1 MNRRLELV
9 LVLVASTAIASTG
22 SHIITASLRIET
34 TSGKF
39 WAIGQSNGQPPALMA
54 GSSLAADAISWERV
68 STERGLR
75 IEGWSVAGSSP
86 WEWET
91 FQRRAPDVGLT
102 FLVVSAYDLN
112 EHFICDFHADT
123 VPPTHTLADLWQSEA
138 DWHFAK

>member
-1 MNRRLELV
+1 M
-9 LVLVASTAIASTG
+9 
-22 SHIITASLRIET
+22 
-34 TSGKF
+34 F
-39 WAIGQSNGQPPALMA
+39 GQ
-54 GSSLAADAISWERV
+54 ADVQEDRVPFILSARV
-68 STERGLR
+68 SCTVFDYFAKTERGLR

-138 DWHFAK
+138 DWHFAKRVLTQYPL